1 MAWAWYHFLV
11 PTLRR
16 GDRIGSL
23 ILFVI
28 DKGESWRQEGHR
40 WPWQRKVDER
50 DGQRDK
56 QEEMGRDQE
65 VKGDISGM
73 ASPTTTAA
81 GDSDVVKGKQTES
94 DEKSVGGA

>member
-1 MAWAWYHFLV
+1 
-11 PTLRR
+11 
-16 GDRIGSL
+16 
-23 ILFVI
+23 
-28 DKGESWRQEGHR
+28 
-40 WPWQRKVDER
+40 VDER